1 MLDHVLVSQEFVR
14 TNPNHIGYV
23 QYLQMFNDHVVDE
36 TFTEEKRDNIK
47 SDHGTDIKTL
57 RETTTNHSYRSN
69 RRLD

>member
-47 SDHGTDIKTL
+47 SDHGTNTKVQL
-57 RETTTNHSYRSN
+57 KATTNHSYRPN
-69 RRLD
+69 CCLD